1 VANAPGAQPPVT
13 DPSLHQ
19 ETVDFSMSTMGSADG
34 ALVGLTVLFHPN
46 VARVGQVSALF
57 SLSVGGV
64 RRLSRLE
71 PDFHWHGADSGEPL
85 ASPVLSRTPIIVRG
99 TEQGTLSIENP
110 ANLNA
115 VLVQGQP
122 LLGAR
127 EFAESTLTS
136 GIVIS
141 LSGSVVLLLHWLSA
155 DRDPSPDLGIFGESL
170 EIRRVREEIRRV
182 ADLDACVLIRG
193 ESGSGKELVAGAIHR
208 HSQRKGEPYI
218 TVNMGAIPTSVG
230 ASMLF
235 GHSRGAFTGAAN
247 PSPGFFGSADR
258 GTLFLDEVGETP
270 RDLQALLLRAIREGE
285 IQPVGEPRTKHV
297 DVRVISA
304 TDADLNVMVDR
315 GQFAMPLLRR
325 LEGYT
330 IAIPPLRERRDDLAR
345 LFFRFLAAELSETG
359 ERDKLNEPAP
369 SQKPWLPASVVQ
381 NLLDYDWPGNVAEL
395 ETIAKR
401 IAITNR
407 QRKGFYLDPMIA
419 ERLTRVRTPGASDPA
434 RPDALGST
442 AIPATIQPSTQPAPS
457 SGGTLTGPGPL
468 AQPTVPPARTRD
480 AASLEDAEIAQAM
493 REHRF
498 KIKAAAIAL
507 GVSRSWL
514 NTRLESCQG
523 IRKAK
528 ELSREEI
535 LQASSTASGD
545 LSTMAERLEVS
556 EHGLK
561 LRMKALELGE
571 IVRGAALGE
580 E

>member
-1 VANAPGAQPPVT
+1 VANSSAASPPAA

-19 ETVDFSMSTMGSADG
+19 ETIDFSLSTMGSADG

-46 VARVGQVSALF
+46 VERVGQVCALF
-57 SLSVGGV
+57 SLEVGGV

-71 PDFHWHGADSGEPL
+71 PDFHWHGVEKGEPL

-99 TEQGTLSIENP
+99 TERGSLSLENP
-110 ANLNA
+110 ASLNA

-127 EFAESTLTS
+127 EFPESDLTS

-141 LSGSVVLLLHWLSA
+141 LSGSVLLLLHRLSA

-193 ESGSGKELVAGAIHR
+193 GSGSGKELVAGAIHR
-208 HSQRKGEPYI
+208 HSQRQSEPYI

-235 GHSRGAFTGAAN
+235 GHARGAFTGAAN

-345 LFFRFLAAELSETG
+345 LFFRFLSSELTETG

-369 SQKPWLPASVVQ
+369 SQKPWLPANVMAS
-381 NLLDYDWPGNVAEL
+381 LLDYDWPGNVAEL

-407 QRKGFYLDPMIA
+407 QRKGFYLDPMIG
-419 ERLTRVRTPGASDPA
+419 ERLTRVRTPGTSEPA
-434 RPDALGST
+434 RADALGST
-442 AIPATIQPSTQPAPS
+442 AIPATIQPATQPTQP
-457 SGGTLTGPGPL
+457 PGAL
-468 AQPTVPPARTRD
+468 AQPTVSPPARTKD

-528 ELSREEI
+528 ELNRDEI
-535 LQASSTASGD
+535 LHASSAAGGD

-561 LRMKALELGE
+561 LRMKALELGD

>member
-1 VANAPGAQPPVT
+1 MA

-19 ETVDFSMSTMGSADG
+19 ETIDFSLSTMGSADG

-46 VARVGQVSALF
+46 LERVGQVSALF
-57 SLSVGGV
+57 SLAVGGV

-71 PDFHWHGADSGEPL
+71 PEFHWHGADRGEPL

-99 TEQGTLSIENP
+99 TEQGSLSIENP
-110 ANLNA
+110 AGLNA

-127 EFAESTLTS
+127 EFPESALTS

-141 LSGSVVLLLHWLSA
+141 LSGSVLLLLHWLSA
-155 DRDPSPDLGIFGESL
+155 DRDPAPDLGIFGESL

-208 HSQRKGEPYI
+208 HSRRKSEPYI

-235 GHSRGAFTGAAN
+235 GHTRGAFTGAAN
-247 PSPGFFGSADR
+247 ASPGFFGSADR

-345 LFFRFLAAELSETG
+345 LFFRFLIAEVTETG

-369 SQKPWLPASVVQ
+369 SQKPWLPANVMQS
-381 NLLDYDWPGNVAEL
+381 LLDYDWPGNVAEL

-419 ERLTRVRTPGASDPA
+419 ERLTRVRSPGASEPA
-434 RPDALGST
+434 RGDAL
-442 AIPATIQPSTQPAPS
+442 AATIQPATQPTLSP
-457 SGGTLTGPGPL
+457 GTLPPGTLTPPGPL
-468 AQPTVPPARTRD
+468 AQPTVSPPARHKD

-528 ELSREEI
+528 ELSRDEI
-535 LQASSTASGD
+535 LHASSAAGGE

-561 LRMKALELGE
+561 LRMKALELGD